1 MQAPPLDDFGTEFR
15 KRTLWRIKGEYATL
29 PVAMSLRS
37 CRVTICDMEGV
48 KHTVEVTAST
58 LYEAVAFGLVAI
70 REQDWAGEIAEGLNT
85 VDVSVTTVPVVHSVK
100 MQDFNKWLS
109 RKGGTPSDISQ
120 RKHIRQ
126 ILGLVGSDASG

>member
-1 MQAPPLDDFGTEFR
+1 
-15 KRTLWRIKGEYATL
+15 
-29 PVAMSLRS
+29 
-37 CRVTICDMEGV
+37 MEGV